1 MRYRIP
7 AGTRFALL
15 NQRQKGFC
23 ALAHECAYIRPF
35 IFIQTA
41 NGVLTFSVNNF
52 FDSDNSFVRFFSE
65 SCDSFPAVFALRIV
79 TLCKLAL
86 KRSLTLVAKT
96 FQAAR
101 QKIMVHSGNL
111 FVFRV
116 QPADRLDNDSGFAER
131 NDNRIV
137 FGTRPFPQAGRVSSA
152 SLRSFATGRQR
163 QYPSGT
169 RP

>member
-1 MRYRIP
+1 
-7 AGTRFALL
+7 
-15 NQRQKGFC
+15 
-23 ALAHECAYIRPF
+23 
-35 IFIQTA
+35 
-41 NGVLTFSVNNF
+41 
-52 FDSDNSFVRFFSE
+52 
-65 SCDSFPAVFALRIV
+65 V